1 MSALKR
7 KRYYF
12 NEEWELTYFCAM
24 VNDKCTCLICNAS
37 LALPKKGNVE
47 RHFMTRHAKYNE
59 KFPLGCEARE
69 MKVNALKSNSH
80 GLKRN
85 LKKFCTSSKTATA
98 ASFKASFFL
107 AKKGKAFS
115 ERELLKECF
124 LEISDS
130 HFQNFRNK
138 NEIKSAIEEL
148 QMSRNTVMRRIEK
161 MSENVTPQLHRDF
174 NYCSC
179 FSLQLDESTDI
190 KDAAELIVFI
200 RMVFEDWTI
209 KDEVLGMI
217 TLKGRTRGIDM
228 YNAFKSFCF
237 ETKLPLWKLV
247 SITTDGAKSMVS
259 NQNCLVALCRK
270 DDNFPDFLQ
279 YHCIIHQQVL
289 CSKRLNTKEVMDV
302 AFKIANSIRERAL
315 QRRLFK
321 QESERKELLLHTD
334 VRWLSSSKFL
344 QRCRYLLQDI
354 KAFLYSRGD
363 DYAKLDDLV
372 WMNVLAFLADF
383 TGRLSALSLQLQGK
397 SKSVSELISAIG
409 AFKMQIPS
417 LISDLEEK
425 RFNFFPNIKNHLQNH
440 PHTIWNPGKYV
451 TEIHVVSYEFEARFS
466 DFKKIEGI
474 VEYMSYPFKSDL
486 NVSSISRQISEV
498 FLLESDAVKMEIL
511 TMKADV
517 FLKAR
522 ASENNFWKF
531 FDKKY
536 FNIKKCAEYIHSCF
550 GSTYL
555 SESAFSFV
563 NAIKTKQRSVL
574 TDCHLSNCL
583 MLPLTGYKP
592 EYDMLVKD
600 MVTQISH

>member
-24 VNDKCTCLICNAS
+24 VNDTCTCLICNAS

-47 RHFMTRHAKYNE
+47 RHFMTRHAKYN
-59 KFPLGCEARE
+59 KNFPLGSEARE
-69 MKVNALKSNSH
+69 MKVDALKSNLR
-80 GLKRN
+80 GLQRN
-85 LKKFCTSSKTATA
+85 LKKFCTSSETATA

-115 ERELLKECF
+115 EGELLKECF

-130 HFQNFRNK
+130 LFQNFRSK

-161 MSENVTPQLHRDF
+161 MSENVTHQLHRDF
-174 NYCSC
+174 NNCSC
-179 FSLQLDESTDI
+179 FSLQLDEFTDI
-190 KDAAELIVFI
+190 KDAAQLIVFI

-209 KDEVLGMI
+209 KEEVLGMI

-228 YNAFKSFCF
+228 YNAFKNFRF

-247 SITTDGAKSMVS
+247 SITTDGAKSMV
-259 NQNCLVALCRK
+259 NNENGLVALCQK
-270 DDNFPDFLQ
+270 DDDFPNFLQ

-302 AFKIANSIRERAL
+302 AFKIANSIRARAL

-321 QESERKELLLHTD
+321 QESEGKELLLHTD

-344 QRCRYLLQDI
+344 QRFRYLLQDI
-354 KAFLYSRGD
+354 KAFLHSRGD
-363 DYAKLDDLV
+363 DYAKLDNLV
-372 WMNVLAFLADF
+372 WMNDLAFLADF
-383 TGRLSALSLQLQGK
+383 TGRLSALNLQLQGK
-397 SKSVSELISAIG
+397 SKSISELISAIG

-425 RFNFFPNIKNHLQNH
+425 RFNFFSNIKNHLQNY

-451 TEIHVVSYEFEARFS
+451 IEIHVVSHEFEAGFS

-486 NVSSISRQISEV
+486 NVSTISRQISEV
-498 FLLESDAVKMEIL
+498 FSLESGAVEMEIL

-517 FLKAR
+517 LLKAR
-522 ASENNFWKF
+522 ASENDFWKF
-531 FDKKY
+531 VDKKY
-536 FNIKKCAEYIHSCF
+536 SNIKKCAEYIHSCF

-555 SESAFSFV
+555 SESAFSFM

-583 MLPLTGYKP
+583 MLSLTGYKP